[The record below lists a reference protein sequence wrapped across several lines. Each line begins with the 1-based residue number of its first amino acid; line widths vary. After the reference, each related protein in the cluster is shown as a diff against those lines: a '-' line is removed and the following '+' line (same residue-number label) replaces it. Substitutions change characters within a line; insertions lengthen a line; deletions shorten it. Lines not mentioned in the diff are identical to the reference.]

1 MNKLVFL
8 LIVLPT
14 FSFGQTLYFGFG
26 TSHSKLDWE
35 FNYIEGHSEKQHIGI
50 LTSFGF
56 TGGIEYFE
64 QKYFS
69 FSSELSFFKSG
80 GKRGESEN
88 TEIQWSKGKMEI
100 NSLNN
105 LSLGSYISFVP
116 LNNKF
121 KVQLS
126 LGPRVDILLT
136 ERNSRFR
143 NIEDNGDLNKINFG
157 LTGGLGIYYCPKK
170 VTYGLR
176 GQYLSRTLKLADYK
190 PTEFRAGV
198 VASDRIFLTTFVIGF
213 NLTNSKKN

>member
-1 MNKLVFL
+1 MPKLVNC
-8 LIVLPT
+8 
-14 FSFGQTLYFGFG
+14 QTIYFGFG
-26 TSHSKLDWE
+26 SSHSKLDWE
-35 FNYIEGHSEKQHIGI
+35 FNYIEGHSEKQHIGT
-50 LTSFGF
+50 LTSFAF
-56 TGGIEYFE
+56 TGGIEYLK

-69 FSSELSFFKSG
+69 LSSELSFYKSG

-88 TEIQWSKGKMEI
+88 TEIQWSKGATEI

-105 LSLGSYISFVP
+105 LSLGSYINFVP

-126 LGPRVDILLT
+126 FGPRVDLLLT

-143 NIEDNGDLNKINFG
+143 SIEDYGDLNKINFG
-157 LTGGLGIYYCPKK
+157 ITVGLGLYYCPKK
-170 VTYGLR
+170 VSFGIR
-176 GQYLSRTLKLADYK
+176 GQYLSRTLMLADYE

-198 VASDRIFLTTFVIGF
+198 VASDRIFLTNFVIGY